1 MALLKGKKV
10 LVSGASIAG
19 LSTAWWLNKLGYN
32 VTVVEI
38 AKAPRTGGTAVDL
51 QGKCINIVKRMGIYE
66 QLKSNCLSLEKIEFK
81 NENDETVNSIS
92 LKSESKKQ
100 TDLEHKAK
108 VSQSF
113 FSWLKTSLFRFV
125 MRFSNVIEI
134 ERTLLVQILLDALK
148 NNVEFLFNNSI
159 TELNETKDNIEVRF
173 NDGTKREYEFVVG
186 CDGIHS
192 GVRKIWFGNE
202 QEYTHF
208 LKAYGSVSIVNKS
221 LIQPNTMQFYNEPN
235 KGYILNAYKD
245 KTDIVLYF
253 LAEQEIP
260 YNYRDAE
267 QQRNII
273 IEKFTGNG
281 WRTAEL
287 LEEVKKSDNFYFDK
301 LCQIKM
307 PSWTKGRVVLVG
319 DSAYC
324 ASPAAGM
331 GGSLAMQGAATLA
344 DALQKHSG
352 NFERAFQDYNKKLR
366 PFIEH
371 IQAKAELDVS
381 KNWIPRTEED
391 IRKRNTE
398 GFMGF

>member
-1 MALLKGKKV
+1 MAMITNQEV

-19 LSTAWWLNKLGYN
+19 LTTAWWLNKLGYK
-32 VTVVEI
+32 VTIVEI

-51 QGKCINIVKRMGIYE
+51 QGKCINIVKQMGIYK

-81 NENDETVNSIS
+81 NTHDETVNSIS
-92 LKSESKKQ
+92 LKKESKKQ
-100 TDLEHKAK
+100 TDLEHKK
-108 VSQSF
+108 EVSQSF
-113 FSWLKTSLFRFV
+113 SSWLKTSLFRLA

-134 ERTLLVQILLDALK
+134 ERTLLVQILLDELK
-148 NNVEFLFNNSI
+148 NEVEFIFNNNI
-159 TELNETKDNIEVRF
+159 TALNETQENIEVSF

-221 LIQPNTMQFYNEPN
+221 LVQSNTMQFYNEPS
-235 KGYILNAYKD
+235 KGYILNSYKD

-253 LAEQEIP
+253 LSEQEIS
-260 YNYRDAE
+260 YNYRDTE
-267 QQRNII
+267 QQKNII
-273 IEKFTGNG
+273 IEQFTGNG
-281 WRTAEL
+281 WRTTEL
-287 LEEVKKSDNFYFDK
+287 LKEVKNSDNFYFDK

-307 PSWTKGRVVLVG
+307 PSWTKGRVALVG

-331 GGSLAMQGAATLA
+331 GGSLAMQGAGALA
-344 DALQKHSG
+344 DALQKHNQ
-352 NFERAFQDYNKKLR
+352 NFELAFQDYNKRLR
-366 PFIEH
+366 PFIEK

-381 KNWIPRTEED
+381 KNWIPRTEEA
-391 IRKRNTE
+391 IRHRNNKD
-398 GFMGF
+398 F